1 MTTKSGKKKR
11 LGKLD
16 LKVVAMSDERLVL
29 DYDFDSEGNTRW
41 SYVQLTTSTST
52 SSTIV
57 SLNAAYNLLS
67 KRRELGN

>member
-29 DYDFDSEGNTRW
+29 DYDFDSEGNTR
-41 SYVQLTTSTST
+41 
-52 SSTIV
+52 
-57 SLNAAYNLLS
+57 
-67 KRRELGN
+67 